1 MRERAEY
8 YIVDFTTFVLL
19 INFVMQVYIA
29 TYTTIYFT
37 TYQVQSVQYQ
47 LFFLF
52 LDISAPIS
60 CIPKGIRIKL
70 EFLIDMNIFTFSVL
84 VIWNC
89 KEKCQI

>member
-47 LFFLF
+47 LFFSVF
-52 LDISAPIS
+52 GHFGANIMY
-60 CIPKGIRIKL
+60 PKGYQNKA
-70 EFLIDMNIFTFSVL
+70 
-84 VIWNC
+84 
-89 KEKCQI
+89 